1 MPAFYS
7 CQLRPNNF
15 LFNESSN
22 KLHLSYFL
30 YLRGPNPSMYLS
42 NLNIFIATFLS
53 AEVQDD
59 ANENNYFARKVFR
72 KKMKVLPGTVV
83 TSSPP
88 PIPVRPFQSQNSAA
102 PPAAT
107 NTAAVGVFKKK
118 KIIKAFVPKYTTT
131 PMPSPAEENGALN
144 RTEDDPRCKL

>member
-1 MPAFYS
+1 
-7 CQLRPNNF
+7 
-15 LFNESSN
+15 
-22 KLHLSYFL
+22 
-30 YLRGPNPSMYLS
+30 MYQS
-42 NLNIFIATFLS
+42 NLNIFKATFLS

-102 PPAAT
+102 LPAAT
-107 NTAAVGVFKKK
+107 GKSVSEALIITSVNYNTLTSLIKGHARLFFLRKKSSL
-118 KIIKAFVPKYTTT
+118 
-131 PMPSPAEENGALN
+131 PSDFHLI
-144 RTEDDPRCKL
+144 D

>member
-1 MPAFYS
+1 
-7 CQLRPNNF
+7 
-15 LFNESSN
+15 
-22 KLHLSYFL
+22 
-30 YLRGPNPSMYLS
+30 MYQS
-42 NLNIFIATFLS
+42 NLNIFKATFLS

-102 PPAAT
+102 LPAAAT
-107 NTAAVGVFKKK
+107 GKSFSEDL
-118 KIIKAFVPKYTTT
+118 IIASTDSQYDKRL
-131 PMPSPAEENGALN
+131 SSELPAQ
-144 RTEDDPRCKL
+144 

>member
-1 MPAFYS
+1 MY
-7 CQLRPNNF
+7 QL
-15 LFNESSN
+15 
-22 KLHLSYFL
+22 
-30 YLRGPNPSMYLS
+30 
-42 NLNIFIATFLS
+42 NLNKMKSTFLS

-88 PIPVRPFQSQNSAA
+88 SIPVRPFQSQNSAA
-102 PPAAT
+102 TPAAA
-107 NTAAVGVFKKK
+107 NTAAVGIFKKK
-118 KIIKAFVPKYTTT
+118 KIIKTFIPKYTTT
-131 PMPSPAEENGALN
+131 PMPSPVEENGALN

>member
-1 MPAFYS
+1 
-7 CQLRPNNF
+7 
-15 LFNESSN
+15 
-22 KLHLSYFL
+22 
-30 YLRGPNPSMYLS
+30 MYQS
-42 NLNIFIATFLS
+42 NLNIFKSTFLS

-102 PPAAT
+102 APAAA

-118 KIIKAFVPKYTTT
+118 KIIKAFIPKYTTT
-131 PMPSPAEENGALN
+131 PMPSPVEENGALN
-144 RTEDDPRCKL
+144 RTEDDPRCK

>member
-1 MPAFYS
+1 
-7 CQLRPNNF
+7 
-15 LFNESSN
+15 
-22 KLHLSYFL
+22 
-30 YLRGPNPSMYLS
+30 MYQS
-42 NLNIFIATFLS
+42 NLNIFKATFLS

-102 PPAAT
+102 TSAAA

-118 KIIKAFVPKYTTT
+118 KIIKAFIPKYTTT

-144 RTEDDPRCKL
+144 RTEDDPRCKLKI